1 MIKQH
6 KKFIHDELKAAGLD
20 TENSLHIIQ
29 NYKINSNDISHF
41 SSYFISPINTLDYV
55 LKDSYG
61 RIFAIIIILEK
72 YTSFEE
78 AKIFSDFFAQHI
90 KTIQEF
96 CPFIYFINQY
106 EIGFWDSENYPI
118 RKVLSFHSFNN
129 LEKYRL
135 HNEKYITLSKR

>member
-20 TENSLHIIQ
+20 IENSLHIIQ

-41 SSYFISPINTLDYV
+41 SSSFISPINTFDYV

-78 AKIFSDFFAQHI
+78 AKIFSDFF
-90 KTIQEF
+90 
-96 CPFIYFINQY
+96 
-106 EIGFWDSENYPI
+106 
-118 RKVLSFHSFNN
+118 LSPQ
-129 LEKYRL
+129 
-135 HNEKYITLSKR
+135 